1 MITFLT
7 CVGITVG
14 YAFLIYKF
22 TGVLVWTSVIA
33 TGVGILLM
41 AFLVQRWS
49 RKNKG
54 KKRTPEEDK
63 TAKRL
68 KITSYI
74 LWGLG
79 IVFFIALCCLWK
91 NLVIAIAVLK
101 TSAVIVMRNIRML
114 FMPFFSSIIIVLW
127 TTIWLVFFVLLISS
141 GKIT

>member
-1 MITFLT
+1 VAIT
-7 CVGITVG
+7 IG

-22 TGVLVWTSVIA
+22 TGILVWTSVIA
-33 TGVGILLM
+33 SGVGILLL

-54 KKRTPEEDK
+54 KKKTPEEDK

-68 KITSYI
+68 KIASIVLYC
-74 LWGLG
+74 LG

-91 NLVIAIAVLK
+91 NLAIAIAVLK
-101 TSAVIVMRNIRML
+101 TAAVIVMRNIRML
-114 FMPFFSSIIIVLW
+114 LMPFASSLVILLW
-127 TTIWLVFFVLLISS
+127 TATWLVFFILLVSC